1 MYAGRLAERTI
12 FASQLVADRD
22 VQRTAR
28 CHVFVFDR
36 GVGSRAFRGAKGA
49 KGAKR

>member
-22 VQRTAR
+22 VQRTVR
-28 CHVFVFDR
+28 RHVFVFDR
-36 GVGSRAFRGAKGA
+36 GAGSRAFRGAKGA